1 VRVSHPVVQVLLWA
15 IAGVGVGTYGTLVGA
30 GGGFVMVPIFLFA
43 VPGITPAEAAG
54 TSLAVVFFNALSGTA
69 SYVRQGRVDFWTGNR
84 FALAT
89 IPGAIVG
96 AYISNLFSSRP
107 FYIVFG
113 LFLIAIAAFLSLRPD
128 PRAVA
133 YEPLAPGEAR
143 ALPRGWVARSITE
156 RGGERF
162 EYAYNLWAGIALS
175 FGVGFL
181 SSILGIGGGIIH
193 VPALIFLFGFP
204 AHIATATSHYI
215 LVISAL
221 VGALSHLA
229 AGDIRWIPMIG
240 LSIGVIPGAQLGARL
255 SSRLHGKWIVRGLAF
270 ALAVVGLRLLLKK

>member
-1 VRVSHPVVQVLLWA
+1 MHHPVVQILLWA

-30 GGGFVMVPIFLFA
+30 GGGFIMVPIFLFFI
-43 VPGITPAEAAG
+43 PGIAPAEAAG
-54 TSLAVVFFNALSGTA
+54 TSLAVVFFNALSGTS

-89 IPGAIVG
+89 VPGSIVG
-96 AYISNLFSSRP
+96 TYISNLFASRP
-107 FYIVFG
+107 FYVVFG
-113 LFLIAIAAFLSLRPD
+113 LFLIAIAGFLTLRPD
-128 PRAVA
+128 SGKAHD
-133 YEPLAPGEAR
+133 EPLAPGQVR
-143 ALPRGWVARSITE
+143 TLPRFWVARTVVD

-162 EYAYNLWAGIALS
+162 DFAYNFLGGIALS
-175 FGVGFL
+175 FVVGFL

-193 VPALIFLFGFP
+193 VPALVFLFGFP

-229 AGDIRWIPMIG
+229 SNDIRWIPMIG
-240 LSIGVIPGAQLGARL
+240 LAIGVIPGAQVGAQLSRRL
-255 SSRLHGKWIVRGLAF
+255 RGKWIIRGLAI
-270 ALAVVGLRLLLKK
+270 ALAVVGLRLLFKK

>member
-1 VRVSHPVVQVLLWA
+1 MNHSVVQVLLWA

-30 GGGFVMVPIFLFA
+30 GGGFVMVPIFLFFI
-43 VPGITPAEAAG
+43 PGISPAEAAG

-89 IPGAIVG
+89 VPGSIIG

-107 FYIVFG
+107 FYVVFG
-113 LFLIAIAAFLSLRPD
+113 IFLISIAGFLTLRPD
-128 PRAVA
+128 AKSAHVA
-133 YEPLAPGEAR
+133 PLAPGETR
-143 ALPRGWVARSITE
+143 TLPRGWVARSVTE

-162 EYAYNLWAGIALS
+162 DYAYNFWGGIALS
-175 FGVGFL
+175 FVVGFL

-229 AGDIRWIPMIG
+229 SNDIRWIPMIG

-255 SSRLHGKWIVRGLAF
+255 SSRLQGKWIVRGLAF
-270 ALAVVGLRLLLKK
+270 ALAVVGLRLLFKK

>member
-1 VRVSHPVVQVLLWA
+1 MSHSVVQVLLWA
-15 IAGVGVGTYGTLVGA
+15 LAGVGVGTYGTLVGA
-30 GGGFVMVPIFLFA
+30 GGGFVMVPIFLFFI
-43 VPGITPAEAAG
+43 PGISPAEAAG

-89 IPGAIVG
+89 IPGSIVG
-96 AYISNLFSSRP
+96 TFISNLFASRP

-113 LFLIAIAAFLSLRPD
+113 LFLIAIAGFLTLRPD
-128 PRAVA
+128 AKSAHVS
-133 YEPLAPGEAR
+133 PLAPGETR
-143 ALPRGWVARSITE
+143 TLPRGWVARSVTE

-162 EYAYNLWAGIALS
+162 EYAYNFWGGIALS
-175 FGVGFL
+175 FVVGFL

-229 AGDIRWIPMIG
+229 SNDIRWIPMIG

-255 SSRLHGKWIVRGLAF
+255 SSRLQGKWIVRGLAF
-270 ALAVVGLRLLLKK
+270 ALAVVGLRLLFKK